1 MINHS
6 LVEEKLNEEAKK
18 ILLLI
23 KNDYYD
29 NMSLKMK
36 QVLDDLIDSR
46 KIVIVNKGRSH
57 FNDNTLAHGGR
68 TLKDGKIHFYPDA
81 RGFNTQ
87 EAIDK
92 CKKIVLH
99 ECFHYFIQPNE
110 LELKTEL
117 EKEMA
122 SFFVEG
128 LVEKESR
135 KFYENHK
142 EEIEFEK
149 ANYGYNINFVNE
161 IQNDIGASDY
171 KVVFSEEDYIKDIGK
186 YSTIYRKIQKQ
197 KEINLKQITEI
208 SKKFPEDMQ
217 RRVSQKMK
225 NTIVREGNA
234 IEVKEK
240 LKTFEFISEK
250 DIEKLDKINEEE
262 IELE

>member
-23 KNDYYD
+23 KEDYYSYMSIKNKSVID
-29 NMSLKMK
+29 N
-36 QVLDDLIDSR
+36 LIEIG
-46 KIVIVNKGRSH
+46 KIVVVNEGISH

-68 TLKDGKIHFYPDA
+68 SLRDGKIHFYPDV
-81 RGFNTQ
+81 RGFDTQ
-87 EAIDK
+87 EAVEK
-92 CKKIVLH
+92 CKKILLH

-110 LELKTEL
+110 KELEDDL

-142 EEIEFEK
+142 EQICFEK

-161 IQNDIGASDY
+161 IQDKLEASSY
-171 KVVFSEEDYIKDIGK
+171 EIIFSENDYIKNIGK
-186 YSTIYRKIQKQ
+186 YSSIYRKILKQ
-197 KEINLKQITEI
+197 KERNFEIATEI
-208 SKKFPEDMQ
+208 TKRFPTNIK
-217 RRVSQKMK
+217 RKILNKMK
-225 NTIVREGNA
+225 NMISKDGNA
-234 IEVKEK
+234 KEVKEK
-240 LKTFEFISEK
+240 LKIFEFIPIKS
-250 DIEKLDKINEEE
+250 IEKLDEDNDR
-262 IELE
+262 EL

>member
-23 KNDYYD
+23 KKDYY
-29 NMSLKMK
+29 NHMSLKMK
-36 QVLDDLIDSR
+36 QELDDLINTE
-46 KIVIVNKGRSH
+46 KVVIVNKGLSH

-68 TLKDGKIHFYPDA
+68 SLKDGKIHFYPDV
-81 RGFNTQ
+81 RGFNTN

-99 ECFHYFIQPNE
+99 ECLHYFIQPNE
-110 LELKTEL
+110 SELKTEL

-142 EEIEFEK
+142 DEIEFEK

-171 KVVFSEEDYIKDIGK
+171 EIVFSEEDYIKNIGK
-186 YSTIYRKIQKQ
+186 YSSKYKKIVRQ
-197 KEINLKQITEI
+197 KEINLELATEI
-208 SKKFPEDMQ
+208 SKKFPKDMR
-217 RRVSQKMK
+217 RRVSGKMK
-225 NTIVREGNA
+225 NVILKDGNA
-234 IEVKEK
+234 VEVKEK

-250 DIEKLDKINEEE
+250 DIEKLDKISEEE
-262 IELE
+262 LELE